1 MSLSSEKNEAGR
13 SCEFHDNIS
22 ILRQI
27 PFFSA
32 LPLEV
37 VKIFAYLCSRE
48 VFKQGQ
54 SLFRQDEDDG
64 RGYYIISGQAE
75 LLRTDNGQERV
86 MGTYAEGSFFG
97 SLALLSPM
105 PRLYSLRVITSTLVC
120 LTMHRTKFLKAV
132 EQFPEIMPKVIRAVV
147 DRINMWEKQLY
158 SEPLQKEKPCRQ
170 QIGISLI

>member
-1 MSLSSEKNEAGR
+1 MSLSSEKDESGR
-13 SCEFHDNIS
+13 SCEFQDNIN

-37 VKIFAYLCSRE
+37 VKVFAYLCRRE
-48 VFKQGQ
+48 ALKQGQ
-54 SLFRQDEDDG
+54 YLFHQDEDDG
-64 RGYYIISGQAE
+64 CGYFIISGQAE
-75 LLRTDNGQERV
+75 LLRTDNGHERV

-97 SLALLSPM
+97 SLALMSPM
-105 PRLYSLRVITSTLVC
+105 PRLYSLRVITANLIC

-132 EQFPEIMPKVIRAVV
+132 EQFPDIMPKIIRAVV
-147 DRINMWEKQLY
+147 DRINMWEKQLF
-158 SEPLQKEKPCRQ
+158 SEPFDKEDPCRR